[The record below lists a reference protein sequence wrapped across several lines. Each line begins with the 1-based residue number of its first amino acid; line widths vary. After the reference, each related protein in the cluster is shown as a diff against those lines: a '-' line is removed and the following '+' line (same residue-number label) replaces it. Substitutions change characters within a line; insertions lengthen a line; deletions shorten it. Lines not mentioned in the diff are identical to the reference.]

1 MLQALL
7 AERFKLVMRRE
18 TEDVSIYVLTVA
30 KGGPKLKA
38 SGIQE
43 AECPLDPMDR
53 MSCHQFTGGIGR
65 GLHARAVNMKD
76 LAGWIENWTDHP
88 VVDRTGLDGL
98 FAIDTEGWTPIAS
111 SPSPA
116 GAVVPEPAARP
127 VDGNISDPNRPT
139 LFMVLRRLGLDL
151 KLQKG
156 PTEIYVVD
164 QVERPTGN

>member
-1 MLQALL
+1 M
-7 AERFKLVMRRE
+7 
-18 TEDVSIYVLTVA
+18 
-30 KGGPKLKA
+30 
-38 SGIQE
+38 
-43 AECPLDPMDR
+43 
-53 MSCHQFTGGIGR
+53 GR
-65 GLHARAVNMKD
+65 GLHATAVNMKD

-98 FAIDTEGWTPIAS
+98 FAINTEGWAPIS

-116 GAVVPEPAARP
+116 GAVAPDPAARP
-127 VDGNISDPNRPT
+127 VDGNISDPTRPT

-156 PTEIYVVD
+156 PTEIYVLG